1 MVKRLYSRFL
11 LCVLFG
17 ISGATGAAI
26 ISPGTPTTTV
36 PEELAN
42 GTYLAP
48 PGITVTLG
56 PNQFL
61 LPVVITGALNTPNFA
76 FDLTFDNTVVQQ
88 VDPLDFLDTGIYG
101 ARFTP
106 GDPNSLSFIL
116 SGFAFN
122 FLGLVD
128 DVAGEYPSLLNGITG
143 DGVLAYIL
151 FETLQAG
158 VDPGFAIENAF
169 APTEAPEPATLL
181 LFASALLL
189 LGFTRRRLGRVRLPK
204 ARGSFE

>member
-1 MVKRLYSRFL
+1 MVKRLYSKLL
-11 LCVLFG
+11 LCVLLG

-56 PNQFL
+56 ANQFL

-106 GDPNSLSFIL
+106 GAPNSLSFIL

-151 FETLQAG
+151 FETLPGQEGAN
-158 VDPGFAIENAF
+158 PGFAIENAF
-169 APTEAPEPATLL
+169 APGQAPEPNTLA
-181 LFASALLL
+181 LFAAALLIL
-189 LGFTRRRLGRVRLPK
+189 TFTPRLRGFRLVSKR
-204 ARGSFE
+204 

>member
-1 MVKRLYSRFL
+1 M
-11 LCVLFG
+11 
-17 ISGATGAAI
+17 A
-26 ISPGTPTTTV
+26 SPGTSTTTV

-61 LPVVITGALNTPNFA
+61 LPVVITGALNPPNFA

-128 DVAGEYPSLLNGITG
+128 DVVGEYPSLLNGITG
-143 DGVLAYIL
+143 DGVLAFIL

-158 VDPGFAIENAF
+158 VNPDFAIENAF
-169 APTEAPEPATLL
+169 APTEAPEPATLVL
-181 LFASALLL
+181 VASALLL
-189 LGFTRRRLGRVRLPK
+189 LGFTRRRLGRVCLPK
-204 ARGSFE
+204 AHGSFE

>member
-1 MVKRLYSRFL
+1 MIKRLCLKVLF
-11 LCVLFG
+11 CVLFG
-17 ISGATGAAI
+17 ISGASSAAI

-36 PEELAN
+36 PPELAD
-42 GTYLAP
+42 GSYLAP

-56 PNQFL
+56 ANQFL
-61 LPVVITGALNTPNFA
+61 LPVVITGALNTPNFV
-76 FDLTFDNTVVQQ
+76 FDLTYDSSVVQQ

-106 GDPNSLSFIL
+106 GNPNSLSFIL

-151 FETLQAG
+151 FETLPGQEGAN
-158 VDPGFAIENAF
+158 PGFAIENAV
-169 APTEAPEPATLL
+169 AQIEAPEPNTLA
-181 LFASALLL
+181 LFAAALLIL
-189 LGFTRRRLGRVRLPK
+189 TFTRRRLGRVRLPK
-204 ARGSFE
+204 ARG

>member
-1 MVKRLYSRFL
+1 MKENS
-11 LCVLFG
+11 LFEIPLVRPVRHLRG
-17 ISGATGAAI
+17 ERCGDNLARH
-26 ISPGTPTTTV
+26 PNHYL

-48 PGITVTLG
+48 PGITVTLA

-116 SGFAFN
+116 SGFPFN

-151 FETLQAG
+151 FETLQPG
-158 VDPGFAIENAF
+158 DPGFAIENAV
-169 APTEAPEPATLL
+169 AEAGVPEPNTLA
-181 LFASALLL
+181 LFAAALLIL
-189 LGFTRRRLGRVRLPK
+189 TFTPRRLGRVRLPNE
-204 ARGSFE
+204 R